1 MCSYRPEFGQIYVL
15 ISARIRVHLWVF
27 VQSYCF
33 KDGFQRVCSEILF
46 KDLFQRVCLAIF
58 KDLFK
63 HKNQRFCSHIFSAFF
78 FQSYVFSDV
87 FHDFPMI
94 FQRFVTSFFN
104 GLDRPQPRH
113 EHMSIFTN
121 KNGAVGFNPLK
132 FSAFESW
139 HEDCHQIFR
148 SKLNASN

>member
-1 MCSYRPEFGQIYVL
+1 MIAPFLHTIMGILVWGGAYLPPHPLYILS
-15 ISARIRVHLWVF
+15 VF

-78 FQSYVFSDV
+78 QSYVFSDV

-113 EHMSIFTN
+113 EHMSTFTN
-121 KNGAVGFNPLK
+121 KTELLDSTLSSFQ
-132 FSAFESW
+132 
-139 HEDCHQIFR
+139 H
-148 SKLNASN
+148 SKAGMKIAIKSFVQS